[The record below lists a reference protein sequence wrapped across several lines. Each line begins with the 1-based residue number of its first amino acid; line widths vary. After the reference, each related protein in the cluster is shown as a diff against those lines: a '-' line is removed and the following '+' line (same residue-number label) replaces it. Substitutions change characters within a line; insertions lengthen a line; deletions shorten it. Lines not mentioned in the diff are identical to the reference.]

1 MSRILKFTAIAVTAA
16 TLAGCGD
23 TLGEQALYGAGA
35 GAATAAV
42 VDGDIA
48 TGAVVGAA
56 GNALY
61 CQNYPSRC

>member
-1 MSRILKFTAIAVTAA
+1 MSTIFNISAAIFTAA
-16 TLAGCGD
+16 TLTACGD

-42 VDGDIA
+42 LGGDVA
-48 TGAVVGAA
+48 TGAVVGGA

-61 CQNYPSRC
+61 CQTYPSRC

>member
-1 MSRILKFTAIAVTAA
+1 MSTIFNIPAALLAVA
-16 TLAGCGD
+16 TLSACGQ

-42 VDGDIA
+42 LDGDIA

-61 CQNYPSRC
+61 CQTYPSRC